1 MWLHELWKHDFNRY
15 SNLKQTTVLHASR
28 SSFESTS
35 FQSRRP
41 RHSSTSRRRST
52 SLAPLKSL
60 LNATMCLSGGS
71 SRVQG
76 YLRCGEKY
84 DQCKLLTGETLCK
97 LLNIDFILPLA
108 LRSEGHDCIF
118 ERLRLQIPGSLVGGS
133 VGARGCL
140 VEGQPRPC
148 TLSDECLRVN
158 RSETYSHIPHLNSHF
173 DGALRIPEEEI
184 APQGYGGRRSC

>member
-1 MWLHELWKHDFNRY
+1 MEKEGFKLVLIYGYAMWLHELWGHDFNRY

-76 YLRCGEKY
+76 YLRCGEED
-84 DQCKLLTGETLCK
+84 DQCITKPLTGETLCK

-118 ERLRLQIPGSLVGGS
+118 ERLRL
-133 VGARGCL
+133 
-140 VEGQPRPC
+140 
-148 TLSDECLRVN
+148 
-158 RSETYSHIPHLNSHF
+158 
-173 DGALRIPEEEI
+173 
-184 APQGYGGRRSC
+184 

>member
-1 MWLHELWKHDFNRY
+1 
-15 SNLKQTTVLHASR
+15 
-28 SSFESTS
+28 
-35 FQSRRP
+35 
-41 RHSSTSRRRST
+41 
-52 SLAPLKSL
+52 
-60 LNATMCLSGGS
+60 MCLSGGS

-108 LRSEGHDCIF
+108 LRSEGQYGIL

-133 VGARGCL
+133 VRAPGCL

-148 TLSDECLRVN
+148 TLSEDCHRVN
-158 RSETYSHIPHLNSHF
+158 RTPTCIFYTDLNSHF
-173 DGALRIPEEEI
+173 DGAL
-184 APQGYGGRRSC
+184 